1 MPVTSDATSA
11 IPATRPVTSGSGV
24 SRRYSRSSPR
34 LSTMP
39 TTARSSLFRSTATRR
54 PGSIPGRNVRNRLD
68 AYAIQPPI
76 CATQNQP
83 RDESAHMTTNLLLLQ
98 LGHEDFIDDPPFAVR
113 LEQRHV
119 VDDVGV
125 GIIEHDFP
133 DGCVSGHIDEID

>member
-1 MPVTSDATSA
+1 MPVTSDAISA
-11 IPATRPVTSGSGV
+11 IAATRPVASGSGV
-24 SRRYSRSSPR
+24 NRRYSRNSPR

-68 AYAIQPPI
+68 AYATQPPI
-76 CATQNQP
+76 CAIQNQP
-83 RDESAHMTTNLLLLQ
+83 RDESVRMATNLLLLH
-98 LGHEDFIDDPPFAVR
+98 LGHEDLVDDPPFAVR

-119 VDDVGV
+119 VHDVGV

-133 DGCVSGHIDEID
+133 DGRVP